1 MSSPSKCE
9 LMPRQDFIAKNKRLH
24 SAKIITPNQ
33 IRERIEQAILKR
45 KFVEELN
52 FKKFTLQQVKWDL
65 VRAKRRQL

>member
-1 MSSPSKCE
+1 
-9 LMPRQDFIAKNKRLH
+9 MPRQDFIAKNKRLN

-52 FKKFTLQQVKWDL
+52 FKKFSLQQIKWDL